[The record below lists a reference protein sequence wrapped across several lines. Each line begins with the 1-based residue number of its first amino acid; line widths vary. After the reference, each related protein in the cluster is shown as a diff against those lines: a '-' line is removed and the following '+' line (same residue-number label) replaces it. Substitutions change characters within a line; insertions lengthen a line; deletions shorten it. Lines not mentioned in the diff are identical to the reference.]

1 MQHLLIKGGK
11 YLRDHFNF
19 IQQENTVTGFLQ
31 KSQKQTKQNKNKNVL
46 ADTKFVKFLYLSN
59 CNFSLNIKQGNKDI
73 NLDNSIMLF
82 WFIQDTRQT
91 MFYIIQVKKIY
102 NFQVFAAQGKYLVP
116 PAINTL
122 SGTQNTGE
130 CCCVV
135 HNVGS

>member
-1 MQHLLIKGGK
+1 MI
-11 YLRDHFNF
+11 
-19 IQQENTVTGFLQ
+19 
-31 KSQKQTKQNKNKNVL
+31 L
-46 ADTKFVKFLYLSN
+46 ADTKFVKFPYLSS

-82 WFIQDTRQT
+82 WFIQDTRQN
-91 MFYIIQVKKIY
+91 MFFIIQVKKIY

-116 PAINTL
+116 SATNTL
-122 SGTQNTGE
+122 SGTQNRGE